1 MSSTKLYES
10 LFILHKCNSVI
21 NRFWQIIEGS
31 QDRIKEIEDF
41 AILFTYYIKM
51 ESVSFLDEFNN
62 GFYKSTEIQYS
73 ERISQI
79 RKITAPVI
87 KRIKK
92 WKDLEKFRNNIIA
105 HPWRQNGKFV
115 IPSNRH
121 YNIPRNWFEVGVL
134 VNLMNYTWQLI
145 RAEFEKEFGEAIIY
159 IARINPTPKEPTNYE
174 NLNADHL
181 QMADEVG
188 QICERL
194 EKKYYLTI
202 MAYKLERKV

>member
-1 MSSTKLYES
+1 MPSSKLYES

-21 NRFWQIIEGS
+21 NRLWQIIEGS
-31 QDRIKEIEDF
+31 KDRIREIEDF
-41 AILFTYYIKM
+41 AILFTYHIKM

-62 GFYKSTEIQYS
+62 GFYKSTESHYK
-73 ERISQI
+73 ERITQI
-79 RKITAPVI
+79 REITAPII

-121 YNIPRNWFEVGVL
+121 YNVPRNWFEIGVL
-134 VNLMNYTWQLI
+134 VNLMNYTWHLI
-145 RAEFEKEFGEAIIY
+145 KAEFEKEFGEAILY
-159 IARINPTPKEPTNYE
+159 IDSINPLPKEPTSYE

-181 QMADEVG
+181 KMAHEVR

-194 EKKYYLTI
+194 QKKYYLKI
-202 MAYKLERKV
+202 MIYKLENK